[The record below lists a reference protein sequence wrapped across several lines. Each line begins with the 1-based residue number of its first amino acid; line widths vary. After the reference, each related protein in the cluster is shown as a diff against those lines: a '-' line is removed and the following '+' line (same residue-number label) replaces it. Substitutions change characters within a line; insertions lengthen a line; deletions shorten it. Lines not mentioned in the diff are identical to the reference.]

1 MPLLIF
7 AALLLAVAAYLVS
20 EVVTHPSRERR
31 NAVRRAAT
39 YGRVRAAGA
48 GLERLHF
55 RQRVLASRDGVPGAG
70 SRFG

>member
-31 NAVRRAAT
+31 TAVKRAAT
-39 YGRVRAAGA
+39 
-48 GLERLHF
+48 
-55 RQRVLASRDGVPGAG
+55 
-70 SRFG
+70 